1 MLQNGIFLQ
10 TLQSNMNES
19 TKGFDK
25 NRNQSLQNSDNMY
38 KINKHLPKL
47 TVKQQL
53 MQEVG

>member
-1 MLQNGIFLQ
+1 
-10 TLQSNMNES
+10 MNES